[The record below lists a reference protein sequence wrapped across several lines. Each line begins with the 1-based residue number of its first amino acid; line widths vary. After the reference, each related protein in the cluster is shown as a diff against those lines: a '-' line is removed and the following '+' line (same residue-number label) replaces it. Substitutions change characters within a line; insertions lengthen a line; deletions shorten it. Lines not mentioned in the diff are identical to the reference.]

1 MAWNEPGNNG
11 SNNGGKN
18 DNKDPWKSKG
28 GRDQGPPDLDEVFN
42 KYKDKFGGL
51 FGGGKPGN
59 NSGSNPFS
67 STVLIFVLVIALVVW
82 GLSGIYTI
90 KEAERGIVLRF
101 GQYHEIAQPG
111 LRWKMTFI
119 DKVIPVNIEAVRSIS
134 ASGFMLTE
142 DENVVAVEFVVQ
154 YRVTD
159 PHLYRF
165 SVTDAD
171 HSLQQALDS
180 ALRYVVG
187 HAKMDDILTKG
198 REEIRQQTREAVEEI
213 IKPYNLGLMV
223 TDVNFKDAR
232 PPSEVKN
239 AFDDAIAAQ
248 EDEVRF
254 IREAEAYA
262 REIEPQARGQ
272 VTRMTQ
278 DSEAYKERVTL
289 EAKGEVARFESL
301 LPQYQAAKEVTRQ
314 RLYLETMESV
324 LGSTSKVLV
333 DVKGGNNMMY
343 LPLDKI
349 IQKNNASSINL
360 PGNSEIQNLRNKM
373 GNAIDNNSQV
383 NSSND
388 RFSKDRFGNGR

>member
-11 SNNGGKN
+11 NKNN
-18 DNKDPWKSKG
+18 DPWKNKG
-28 GRDQGPPDLDEVFN
+28 GRDQGPPDLDEVFR
-42 KYKDKFGGL
+42 KYSDKLGGMFGGN
-51 FGGGKPGN
+51 GGGN
-59 NSGSNPFS
+59 NKGGSNLS
-67 STVLIFVLVIALVVW
+67 GMAIGFVLVIALVVW
-82 GLSGIYTI
+82 ALSGIYTI
-90 KEAERGIVLRF
+90 KEAERGIILRF
-101 GQYHEIAQPG
+101 GQFHSIADPG

-119 DKVIPVNIEAVRSIS
+119 DRVIPVEIEAVRSLS

-142 DENVVAVEFVVQ
+142 DENVVSVEFVVQ

-159 PHLYRF
+159 PRAYLF

-187 HAKMDDILTKG
+187 HSSMDDILTKG
-198 REEIRQQTREAVEEI
+198 REEIRQKTWDELTKI
-213 IKPYNLGLMV
+213 IEPYNLGLIL

-232 PPSEVKN
+232 PPGEVKD

-254 IREAEAYA
+254 VREAEAYE

-278 DSEAYKERVTL
+278 EAEGYKERVTL
-289 EAKGEVARFESL
+289 EAEGEVARFNKL
-301 LPQYQAAKEVTRQ
+301 LPEYQMAKDVTRQ
-314 RLYLETMESV
+314 RLYIEAMENV

-349 IQKNNASSINL
+349 MQ
-360 PGNSEIQNLRNKM
+360 NSQGGTVTIPKVSDLQNLRQKM
-373 GNAIDNNSQV
+373 GNSRGNNSQV
-383 NSSND
+383 NSSSD
-388 RFSKDRFGNGR
+388 RFATDRFGNGR

>member
-11 SNNGGKN
+11 N
-18 DNKDPWKSKG
+18 DKDPWNNKG
-28 GRDQGPPDLDEVFN
+28 GRDQGPPDLDEVFR
-42 KYKDKFGGL
+42 KYGDRFGGL
-51 FGGGKPGN
+51 FGGKK
-59 NSGSNPFS
+59 GSSNG
-67 STVLIFVLVIALVVW
+67 
-82 GLSGIYTI
+82 GLSGPALVFVLIIAVTVWAISGFYTV
-90 KEAERGIVLRF
+90 KEAERGVVLRF
-101 GQYHEIAQPG
+101 GQFHEIALPG
-111 LRWKMTFI
+111 LRWKMTFV
-119 DKVIPVNIEAVRSIS
+119 DRVIPVDVEAVRSLS

-142 DENVVAVEFVVQ
+142 DENVVSVEFVVQ

-159 PHLYRF
+159 AYLYRF

-187 HAKMDDILTKG
+187 HAKMDDVLTKG
-198 REEIRQQTREAVEEI
+198 REQVRQETWQELEKI
-213 IKPYNLGLMV
+213 ITPYNLGIVL

-232 PPSEVKN
+232 PPSEVKD

-248 EDEVRF
+248 EDEERF

-262 REIEPQARGQ
+262 REIEPSARGR

-278 DSEAYKERVTL
+278 EAEAYKERVKL
-289 EAKGEVARFESL
+289 EAQGEIARFERL
-301 LPQYQAAKEVTRQ
+301 LPEYQAAKQVTRQ
-314 RLYLETMESV
+314 RLYIEAMEEV

-349 IQKNNASSINL
+349 IQQSSANATPVKQRNDVD
-360 PGNSEIQNLRNKM
+360 NLRQQL
-373 GNAIDNNSQV
+373 GTSQNSQL
-383 NSSND
+383 NSSSDRYSND
-388 RFSKDRFGNGR
+388 RYNSGRYNQ